1 METAEKQLLDAEAQL
16 RSKQET
22 ARALEDQL
30 SSLKRET
37 DNTID
42 IKDKRIEDL
51 TQALKVIIDISL
63 HFCTMY
69 MYIYIFNQQRKV
81 LLI

>member
-16 RSKQET
+16 RSKEET

-42 IKDKRIEDL
+42 TKDKRIEDL
-51 TQALKVIIDISL
+51 TQALKVTIIVNKNSKQAL
-63 HFCTMY
+63 
-69 MYIYIFNQQRKV
+69 R
-81 LLI
+81 